1 MRRRAEQDKAFEQ
14 VKQNLFE
21 AGVSALKAAQAQEDM
36 FHTSVEALTEAYEG
50 NMAEAPL
57 LGAGETTAETDS
69 IAAMLLN
76 QRQQAIVATDFD
88 AYVEVEKKLQLLD
101 ELAVTRLER
110 EARKW
115 EAQVRIQNAQRQL
128 SVAPSTKSPEPQPV
142 SDSAWTEK
150 TLKTKYETLAK
161 FRQETGLQANGWK
174 KAVEQMNQA
183 V

>member
-1 MRRRAEQDKAFEQ
+1 MRRRAEQDRDFEQ
-14 VKQNLFE
+14 IKQNLFE
-21 AGVSALKAAQAQEDM
+21 AGVSVLKAAEAQENM
-36 FHTSVEALTEAYEG
+36 LHTSLEALTEAYEG
-50 NMAEAPL
+50 NMAAAPL
-57 LGAGETTAETDS
+57 LGADEATAETDP
-69 IAAMLLN
+69 IAAMLLK
-76 QRQQAIVATDFD
+76 QRQQAIATTDFD

-101 ELAVTRLER
+101 ELAVTKLER

-128 SVAPSTKSPEPQPV
+128 SVTSSTTSPAPQPV

-150 TLKTKYETLAK
+150 TLKAKYETLAK